1 MEEIKKINRNLNQEN
16 KNKEKYKREINEK
29 IYSNQ
34 NGMDITYSWVNEW
47 AEFAIRKAAKK
58 SNCTTF
64 RRNKPKTNN
73 EERLKKQNRNGRV
86 TEKNWEQKFIK

>member
-34 NGMDITYSWVNEW
+34 NGMDITYS
-47 AEFAIRKAAKK
+47 
-58 SNCTTF
+58 
-64 RRNKPKTNN
+64 
-73 EERLKKQNRNGRV
+73 
-86 TEKNWEQKFIK
+86 